1 MGEIMNRIDDNK
13 LSNTYGGDSITGTVI
28 NALVDGVKA
37 LFDVGRSLGFS
48 IRRLSGN
55 NLCPLQ

>member
-1 MGEIMNRIDDNK
+1 MKNIDENE
-13 LSNTYGGDSITGTVI
+13 LMNTYGGDSITGTLV

-48 IRRLSGN
+48 LRRLSGN
-55 NLCPLQ
+55 DLCPLQ

>member
-1 MGEIMNRIDDNK
+1 MNRIDDNK